1 MGVLQQDASPPPGST
16 QEYSIVGP
24 RLQKKSAR
32 AEAAMPF
39 NVRIHVVR
47 FTAMLE
53 IVQDILDAE
62 RKAEETLKKAREE
75 ADTIRGNTERKVSQ
89 ITADTREEA
98 HRQSIEKIE
107 QARRRSSEDMEQALG
122 KEREENDAFMGEHT
136 AEIEALVSEIVDLI
150 VRTDR
155 PD

>member
-1 MGVLQQDASPPPGST
+1 MGVLRQDASPPSGST
-16 QEYSIVGP
+16 QEYSIFGP

-32 AEAAMPF
+32 PEAAMPF
-39 NVRIHVVR
+39 NARIHVVR

-75 ADTIRGNTERKVSQ
+75 ADTIRSNTERKVSQ
-89 ITADTREEA
+89 ITADAREEA